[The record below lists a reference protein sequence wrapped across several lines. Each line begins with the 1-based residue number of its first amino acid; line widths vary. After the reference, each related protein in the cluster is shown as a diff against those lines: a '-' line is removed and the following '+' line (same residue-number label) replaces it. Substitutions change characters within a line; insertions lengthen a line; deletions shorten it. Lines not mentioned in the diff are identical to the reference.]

1 MPGLPATHK
10 RTTANA
16 RPFQVKKN
24 NAAIAPIWNAIMKNE
39 VVQLTGSENVLSR
52 SMRFMTP
59 NLARASEDF
68 CNSCVIPLLKFL
80 KILRQKFLD
89 SPHLLPP
96 TCTNGQLSSRY
107 VAAAPRGL
115 LHIYGSTCES
125 LVASRAS
132 SHRVPL
138 EQPSIRNGT
147 NRLRRAGK
155 LPWIRKCMLRSLL
168 LSRLTL

>member
-59 NLARASEDF
+59 NLARASEDY
-68 CNSCVIPLLKFL
+68 CNSCVIPLTDFL
-80 KILRQKFLD
+80 KILRQKSLD
-89 SPHLLPP
+89 IHNLSRQ
-96 TCTNGQLSSRY
+96 TCTYGQCASPW
-107 VAAAPRGL
+107 VAAAPHKL
-115 LHIYGSTCES
+115 CHS
-125 LVASRAS
+125 SRSA
-132 SHRVPL
+132 PD
-138 EQPSIRNGT
+138 
-147 NRLRRAGK
+147 
-155 LPWIRKCMLRSLL
+155 
-168 LSRLTL
+168 